1 MKRVIMSTNA
11 NPPSSSNPF
20 SDHKANAPSSSS
32 SLWRARNYRL
42 WFAADTT
49 DVLAVS
55 LRAFVIPLLALQL
68 SGSEFIAGI
77 IVALESAIG
86 LLLLPFGGTLA
97 DRHDRRR
104 MMILLGAIGTGLSV
118 TAMALLA
125 LHVMNTP
132 MFALCI
138 ALFAIMNGLLG
149 PSNDAMLKSIVP
161 MDRFAKAQAIRE
173 TRESCVELSN
183 GIIGGFL
190 YTVSAWCP
198 FMVSAVL
205 YGIAGITAGQLPSSQ
220 VDHETAR
227 NDLAGNT
234 EFPSSVAL
242 IADEAI
248 ATPTQHEMTHSP
260 NVSFLTHLVEGWRW
274 ALTKRVFLSAIILG
288 AMVNIACVASIT
300 GAQIMLAAR
309 GTSAVMIGLLGTAMG
324 VSTLV
329 GSLLANKLVDM
340 VPTGRLIAGAL
351 ALFAVSQMP
360 LLFLHSYAAILIC
373 QILAG
378 LPFPALNAGLLGFL
392 YGKTPDNMQGRASA
406 VFETTVGILGAACPA
421 MVGWLLQQPDLGFTA
436 VMAVAVICSVA
447 GLAVSLAGPLRSI
460 PNPDQWSEVSL

>member
-1 MKRVIMSTNA
+1 M
-11 NPPSSSNPF
+11 
-20 SDHKANAPSSSS
+20 
-32 SLWRARNYRL
+32 WRARNYRL

>member
-1 MKRVIMSTNA
+1 MSTNA
-11 NPPSSSNPF
+11 NPPSSSNPS

-49 DVLAVS
+49 DALAVS

-104 MMILLGAIGTGLSV
+104 MMILLGIIGTGLSA

-125 LHVMNTP
+125 SRVMNTP

-149 PSNDAMLKSIVP
+149 
-161 MDRFAKAQAIRE
+161 
-173 TRESCVELSN
+173 
-183 GIIGGFL
+183 
-190 YTVSAWCP
+190 
-198 FMVSAVL
+198 
-205 YGIAGITAGQLPSSQ
+205 
-220 VDHETAR
+220 
-227 NDLAGNT
+227 
-234 EFPSSVAL
+234 
-242 IADEAI
+242 
-248 ATPTQHEMTHSP
+248 
-260 NVSFLTHLVEGWRW
+260 
-274 ALTKRVFLSAIILG
+274 
-288 AMVNIACVASIT
+288 
-300 GAQIMLAAR
+300 
-309 GTSAVMIGLLGTAMG
+309 TAMG

-329 GSLLANKLVDM
+329 GSLLVNKLVDM

-378 LPFPALNAGLLGFL
+378 LPFPALNAGLLSFL

-406 VFETTVGILGAACPA
+406 VFETTVGILGAIVPA
-421 MVGWLLQQPDLGFTA
+421 AVG
-436 VMAVAVICSVA
+436 
-447 GLAVSLAGPLRSI
+447 
-460 PNPDQWSEVSL
+460 

>member
-1 MKRVIMSTNA
+1 M
-11 NPPSSSNPF
+11 
-20 SDHKANAPSSSS
+20 
-32 SLWRARNYRL
+32 WRARNYRL

-104 MMILLGAIGTGLSV
+104 MMILLGIIGTGLSA

-125 LHVMNTP
+125 SRVMNTP

-220 VDHETAR
+220 VDHETAKNVWR
-227 NDLAGNT
+227 
-234 EFPSSVAL
+234 
-242 IADEAI
+242 
-248 ATPTQHEMTHSP
+248 ATP
-260 NVSFLTHLVEGWRW
+260 
-274 ALTKRVFLSAIILG
+274 
-288 AMVNIACVASIT
+288 
-300 GAQIMLAAR
+300 
-309 GTSAVMIGLLGTAMG
+309 
-324 VSTLV
+324 
-329 GSLLANKLVDM
+329 
-340 VPTGRLIAGAL
+340 
-351 ALFAVSQMP
+351 
-360 LLFLHSYAAILIC
+360 
-373 QILAG
+373 
-378 LPFPALNAGLLGFL
+378 
-392 YGKTPDNMQGRASA
+392 
-406 VFETTVGILGAACPA
+406 
-421 MVGWLLQQPDLGFTA
+421 
-436 VMAVAVICSVA
+436 
-447 GLAVSLAGPLRSI
+447 
-460 PNPDQWSEVSL
+460 NPPHP

>member
-1 MKRVIMSTNA
+1 MSTNV
-11 NPPSSSNPF
+11 NPPSSSNPS
-20 SDHKANAPSSSS
+20 SDHRTNATSSSS
-32 SLWRARNYRL
+32 SLWRARSYRL

-77 IVALESAIG
+77 IVALESAVG

-104 MMILLGAIGTGLSV
+104 MMILLGAIGTGLSA

-125 LHVMNTP
+125 SRVMNTP

-183 GIIGGFL
+183 GVIGGFL

-198 FMVSAVL
+198 FLVSAVL

-220 VDHETAR
+220 GDDETAG
-227 NDLAGNT
+227 NDLAGDAESPASET
-234 EFPSSVAL
+234 P
-242 IADEAI
+242 IADETI
-248 ATPTQHEMTHSP
+248 VTPAQHEAAHSP
-260 NVSFLTHLVEGWRW
+260 SVSFLTHLVEGWRW
-274 ALTKRVFLSAIILG
+274 ALTKRVFLSAIVLG

-324 VSTLV
+324 LSTLV
-329 GSLLANKLVDM
+329 GSLLANKLVYM
-340 VPTGRLIAGAL
+340 VPTGKLIAGAL
-351 ALFAVSQMP
+351 ALFAASQIP
-360 LLFLHSYAAILIC
+360 LLFVHSYAAILIC

-421 MVGWLLQQPDLGFTA
+421 MVGWLLQQPGLGFT
-436 VMAVAVICSVA
+436 VVMGMAVACAVT
-447 GLAVSLAGPLRSI
+447 GLAVSLTGPLRSI
-460 PNPDQWSEVSL
+460 PAPERWTESEL

>member
-1 MKRVIMSTNA
+1 M
-11 NPPSSSNPF
+11 
-20 SDHKANAPSSSS
+20 
-32 SLWRARNYRL
+32 WRARNYRL

-205 YGIAGITAGQLPSSQ
+205 YGIAGITAGQLPPSQ

-300 GAQIMLAAR
+300 GTQIMLAAR